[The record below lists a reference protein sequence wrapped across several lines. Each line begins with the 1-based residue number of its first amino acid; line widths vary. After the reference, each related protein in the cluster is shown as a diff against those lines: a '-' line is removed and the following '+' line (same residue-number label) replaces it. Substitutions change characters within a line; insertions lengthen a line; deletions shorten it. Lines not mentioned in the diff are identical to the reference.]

1 MTYGVNS
8 QIFIDRTLGVLFKD
22 RAKLKAI
29 ALNIIS

>member
-8 QIFIDRTLGVLFKD
+8 QIFIDCILGVLFKD

-29 ALNIIS
+29 TLNIIS